1 MFLSWE
7 ALSVLAFIFVSFL
20 GWLVKLTAE
29 ITTLKN
35 KVSHLEAENQIQN
48 KSIREFLSE
57 FREFKE
63 RFIRLEE
70 RIEAFLTSF
79 LKKNLKE
86 V

>member
-1 MFLSWE
+1 MDWQ
-7 ALSVLAFIFVSFL
+7 AISVLSFVFITFL

-29 ITTLKN
+29 ITTLKH
-35 KVSHLEAENQIQN
+35 KVSHLEAENQTQN

-70 RIEAFLTSF
+70 RIEAFLTNF
-79 LKKNLKE
+79 LKKNLKG

>member
-1 MFLSWE
+1 MDWQ
-7 ALSVLAFIFVSFL
+7 AISVISFIFITFL

-35 KVSHLEAENQIQN
+35 KVSHLELENQTQN
-48 KSIREFLSE
+48 KSIKEFLNE

-70 RIEAFLTSF
+70 RIESFLANF
-79 LKKNLKE
+79 LKKNLKGG